1 MLVYSILLLDLIE
14 SHNLAGNIEPYPY
27 MSDLL
32 SLNWTRPADSI
43 VLPELSHIT
52 TPLVSHDW
60 EAALVSHPDRALVR
74 YITEGLRLG
83 FRIGF
88 QRHSPLKPAT
98 CNMPSATEHPEV
110 VQRYIEDELRKGRFL
125 GPFHNSHS
133 QNLHLNRFGV
143 VPKGHNTGKWWLNGP
158 FLPGKCQRQ

>member
-1 MLVYSILLLDLIE
+1 MKTTLVYLILLQDLIE
-14 SHNLAGNIEPYPY
+14 SHNFAGNIELYPY
-27 MSDLL
+27 TSDLL
-32 SLNWTRPADSI
+32 CLNWARPADST
-43 VLPELSHIT
+43 VLPELSLVT
-52 TPLVSHDW
+52 TPLVSHAW

-98 CNMPSATEHPEV
+98 CNMPSAREHLEV

-125 GPFHNSHS
+125 GPFHSSHS
-133 QNLHLNRFGV
+133 QNLHQNRFGV
-143 VPKGHNTGKWWLNGP
+143 IPKGHNTVDHGP
-158 FLPGKCQRQ
+158 VLPGEYQRQ